1 MSKMFLF
8 HQDCP
13 EGQLFNVETAMKN
26 QDQLIAD
33 GWVDTP
39 SLLDLPP
46 KPIEAS
52 KAEIDAMTPDS
63 IIALVR
69 GMGFIVISEQELE
82 AEVNKRVA
90 LLQDFTQEL
99 NQSDFESMTKDKLVE
114 YAADHFQADIS
125 SERTKAAMIDKLKA
139 LSE

>member
-13 EGQLFNVETAMKN
+13 EGQLFTIESAMQN

-39 SLLDLPP
+39 ALLDLPP

-52 KAEIDAMTPDS
+52 KAEIEAMSPES

-90 LLQDFTQEL
+90 LTQDFTQEL
-99 NQSDFESMTKDKLVE
+99 NQVDYESMTKDKLVE
-114 YAADHFQADIS
+114 YAMDHFQADIS
-125 SERTKAAMIDKLKA
+125 SERTKAAMIERLIA
-139 LSE
+139 LS